1 MVSASRLAPRV
12 LHVTDHLQ
20 PGGAERMFAG
30 LVVELDR
37 AGRARSVVCTA
48 TSARADR
55 ALVASI
61 VAHTERAVAL
71 ERRKLYD
78 PRLTVGLARVA
89 RRHGVQLIHSH
100 PGTAHGHARLAARTL
115 GLPHVTTLHTIP
127 GPEIEDSAPRM
138 LVDRWTVGWSDAIVA
153 PSPRVA
159 RAYAEA
165 HGLPVDRLHVVPNV
179 PMAQRAA
186 PGFDRTAVRAGLG
199 VTGDAARLVV
209 CLARLAEAKAVDDL
223 ARATAH
229 LRDRVPGVR
238 VLVAGAG
245 PREDAIRALADDLGL
260 GDAFA
265 LLGHRDDVGELLAAA
280 DAFCL
285 PSRHEGLP
293 VSLVEAMEAGLPC
306 VATAT
311 GGVPD
316 LVADHETGLLVAPGA
331 PADLAQALTSVLT
344 DAPLAR
350 RLGEAAR
357 AHVAREHSP
366 AVAAGRYGDL
376 YEELLDGARHP

>member
-1 MVSASRLAPRV
+1 MVTRATPPRV

-37 AGRARSVVCTA
+37 AGRARSIVCTA

-61 VAHTERAVAL
+61 VAHSEHAVAL

-78 PRLTVGLARVA
+78 PRLAVGLARVA
-89 RRHGVQLIHSH
+89 RRHGVQVVHSH
-100 PGTAHGHARLAARTL
+100 PGTAHGHARLTARAL

-138 LVDRWTVGWSDAIVA
+138 LVDRWTMGWSDAIVA
-153 PSPRVA
+153 PSRRVA
-159 RAYAEA
+159 EAYAEA
-165 HGLPVDRLHVVPNV
+165 HGLPDGRVRVVPNV
-179 PMAQRAA
+179 PMARRPT
-186 PGFDRTAVRAGLG
+186 PGFDRAAMRTGLG
-199 VTGDAARLVV
+199 LAGDGARMVV

-223 ARATAH
+223 ARATAD
-229 LRDRVPGVR
+229 LRERVPGVR

-245 PREDAIRALADDLGL
+245 PREAAIRSLAGELGL

-293 VSLVEAMEAGLPC
+293 VSMVEAMDAGLPC

-316 LVADHETGLLVAPGA
+316 LVADGETGLLVAPAA
-331 PADLAQALTSVLT
+331 PAELARALASVLT
-344 DAPLAR
+344 DASLAR
-350 RLGEAAR
+350 RLGEAGQ
-357 AHVAREHSP
+357 AHVARENSP
-366 AVAAGRYGDL
+366 AVAAARYGDL
-376 YEELLDGARHP
+376 YEELLDGAGDA